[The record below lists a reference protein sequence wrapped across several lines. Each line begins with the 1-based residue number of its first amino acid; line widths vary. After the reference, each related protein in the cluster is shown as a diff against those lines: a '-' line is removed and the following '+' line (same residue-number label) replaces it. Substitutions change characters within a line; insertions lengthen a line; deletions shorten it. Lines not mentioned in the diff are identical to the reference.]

1 MKHTVESL
9 KDLEIED
16 LIFFW
21 NEFCYENRYENEI
34 VDNTEE
40 YWEMYAQH
48 RSVSELVVAISF
60 GNFDFNDEYL
70 TIDGYARFKTFTFL
84 QELHDIVDFD
94 ELVIFV
100 NEKIENEEI

>member
-1 MKHTVESL
+1 
-9 KDLEIED
+9 
-16 LIFFW
+16 
-21 NEFCYENRYENEI
+21 
-34 VDNTEE
+34 
-40 YWEMYAQH
+40 
-48 RSVSELVVAISF
+48 VVAISF

-70 TIDGYARFKTFTFL
+70 TIDGYGRFKTFTFL